1 MTEQK
6 TISEIIT
13 LVEKDCK
20 KGNINNAIIYLNEA
34 IEIYPHDARHII
46 LRGLRGRLKLDQ
58 GNHEDAIEDYTKAIE
73 IDPNNDLSYELR
85 ADAKSKLRDYQGAIN
100 DYSKAIEINPKKVY
114 LYNYRASA
122 KRILGDNEGAI
133 EDYTKAI
140 ELLMEL
146 LLALEHNNN
155 IQFSKSR
162 IRSLLAQKDYQGLV
176 DDYSKATEFP
186 LKTKFNISLV
196 YADRAK
202 VKTALGDYQ
211 GAIDDFAKAI
221 ELNPRK
227 ANLYNYRAGA
237 KRKLGDNE
245 GADEDYRKAE
255 KLINPFKK
263 S

>member
-1 MTEQK
+1 MTKPK
-6 TISEIIT
+6 TISELMT
-13 LVEKDCK
+13 LVMGESK
-20 KGNINNAIIYLNEA
+20 KGNNNNAIIYLNEA
-34 IEIYPHDARHII
+34 IEIEPNDVRFYIS
-46 LRGLRGRLKLDQ
+46 RGTFKE
-58 GNHEDAIEDYTKAIE
+58 HENCED
-73 IDPNNDLSYELR
+73 
-85 ADAKSKLRDYQGAIN
+85 
-100 DYSKAIEINPKKVY
+100 
-114 LYNYRASA
+114 
-122 KRILGDNEGAI
+122 AI

-221 ELNPRK
+221 ELNPKK

-237 KRKLGDNE
+237 KRKLGDNK